1 MSSRATLV
9 NKIVQIRNIKD
20 IIPFATVSLTR
31 VATKPPTTCI
41 LQGGNSVR
49 GYTVATKPNTT
60 HVNKGGDSVRGYTV
74 ATKRITTHV
83 SQGGDSVRGY
93 TFTREPFTTHVEGG
107 DSVRGYGTLSIPKTN
122 SSLSSSKSVSSN
134 SAAQ

>member
-1 MSSRATLV
+1 MTSRATLV

-60 HVNKGGDSVRGYTV
+60 HVNKGGDSVRGYT
-74 ATKRITTHV
+74 
-83 SQGGDSVRGY
+83 
-93 TFTREPFTTHVEGG
+93 FTREPFTTHVEGG